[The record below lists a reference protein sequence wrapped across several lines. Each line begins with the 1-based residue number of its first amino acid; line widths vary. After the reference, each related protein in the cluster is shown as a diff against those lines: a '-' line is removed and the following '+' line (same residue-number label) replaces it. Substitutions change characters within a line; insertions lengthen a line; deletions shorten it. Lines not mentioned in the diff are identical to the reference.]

1 MNPEAFSGL
10 SPFAAVLFGAVL
22 LFFGRKLFWLF
33 VAVVG
38 FLFGLELGAQ
48 IMVGA
53 EQWVVWLVALVIG
66 LVGALLAVLLQRVA
80 IILAG
85 AAAGGLFLMNLAVA
99 GGMNNTFQLAAFIVG
114 AIVAGILAAL
124 LFDWALIILSAI
136 TGASLIAGA
145 FTLSPAAAALVALA
159 LSILG
164 IIFQARMRRI
174 STTQPPA
181 HGELVGRK

>member
-1 MNPEAFSGL
+1 MNLEAFSDL

-38 FLFGLELGAQ
+38 FLFGLEFGAQ

-53 EQWVVWLVALVIG
+53 EQWVIWLVALVIG

-85 AAAGGLFLMNLAVA
+85 AAAGGLFFMNLAVA

-145 FTLSPAAAALVALA
+145 FTLSPAIAALTAVALC
-159 LSILG
+159 ILG
-164 IIFQARMRRI
+164 IIVQARMRHL
-174 STTQPPA
+174 SADQPPA
-181 HGELVGRK
+181 